1 MLENSKY
8 GQAHGKQFQGLT
20 ERAQIALSHYDWPG
34 NVRELENV
42 ISSAAISASGAFI
55 DVGDL
60 PVHLRKP
67 PQGEPLGLPTGARCR
82 SRKCAESTSSG
93 CWKHAR
99 AIRSEPLSCS
109 ASDARAS
116 IAS

>member
-1 MLENSKY
+1 MPENSKY

-42 ISSAAISASGAFI
+42 FSSAAISASGAFI

-67 PQGEPLGLPTGARCR
+67 LQGRTERR
-82 SRKCAESTSSG
+82 R
-93 CWKHAR
+93 
-99 AIRSEPLSCS
+99 IR
-109 ASDARAS
+109 RR
-116 IAS
+116 